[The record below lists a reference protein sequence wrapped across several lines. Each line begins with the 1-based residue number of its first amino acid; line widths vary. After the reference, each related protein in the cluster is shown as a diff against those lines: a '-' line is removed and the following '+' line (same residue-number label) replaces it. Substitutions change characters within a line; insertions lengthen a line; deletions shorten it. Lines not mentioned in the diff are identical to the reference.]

1 MKTLSSQ
8 TVRLLLAFACTVPP
22 LFSLPAQDQ
31 TPRSLEA
38 AAEAFREQGE
48 PEKALSML
56 EEARAE
62 WTRLDGWNNP
72 GLIDCYFLMGKAH
85 LDLGQFEEAIYK
97 HKLSNELIDKQAE
110 KNRDRMADNY
120 RYVGVNYTRIGNYSR
135 AIVYLNK
142 ALDLKRE
149 LHGEHHPQLAPIYRD
164 RGDFFAAR
172 ENWNEALLNY
182 QYAILNAFSD
192 FHDTDTGALPE
203 PGRHQLLVPESE
215 LSGYL
220 LAKIALL
227 RRRYETQ
234 DTQNDLK
241 LALETAQLATLFE
254 QAPALFEQ
262 ALELCHLLFDQTQNI
277 LYLAQA
283 FDLLE
288 KSLQGSDPHVSLQ
301 EVQVALNRS
310 GSGLAAFFSGE
321 KALFGFVIN
330 PKQIALH
337 RVPYDLSSGD
347 RTRKWTAALQDL
359 PPRVAVMPTGAL
371 DLLPAI
377 LKDRE
382 LSYATSATH
391 WLEANQTKGMQA
403 KKNKTPQPISP
414 IWWVAGAVLGLLA
427 LRLAYKRY
435 HRRQLL
441 RKIGR

>member
-1 MKTLSSQ
+1 MKTLSNQ
-8 TVRLLLAFACTVPP
+8 TVRHFLAFVFTLLP
-22 LFSLPAQDQ
+22 LFPLSAQDQ
-31 TPRSLEA
+31 SPQDLEA
-38 AAEAFREQGE
+38 AGEALRQQGE
-48 PEKALSML
+48 PEKALATL
-56 EEARAE
+56 EKAYTE
-62 WTRLDGWNNP
+62 WTNLGGWHNP

-97 HKLSNELIDKQAE
+97 HKKSNELIDKQAE
-110 KNRDRMADNY
+110 KNRDRIADNY
-120 RYVGVNYTRIGNYSR
+120 RYVGVNYPRLGNYSR

-142 ALDLKRE
+142 ALELKRE
-149 LHGEHHPQLAPIYRD
+149 LHGEHHSQLAPLYRD

-182 QYAILNAFSD
+182 QYAILNAFAD
-192 FHDTDTGALPE
+192 FHDTDTDALPE
-203 PGRHQLLVPESE
+203 PGRHQLVVPETE

-227 RRRYETQ
+227 RRRYEALGM
-234 DTQNDLK
+234 QNDLK
-241 LALETAQLATLFE
+241 TALETAQIATQFDH
-254 QAPALFEQ
+254 APALYEQ
-262 ALELCHLLFDQTQNI
+262 ALELCHLLFDQTKNI
-277 LYLAQA
+277 LYLDLA

-301 EVQVALNRS
+301 EVQVVLNRS
-310 GSGLAAFFSGE
+310 GSGLASFFSGE

-337 RVPYDLSSGD
+337 RVPYDLSDGD
-347 RTRKWTAALQDL
+347 RVREWTTALQDL
-359 PPRVAVMPTGAL
+359 PPRVAVIPTGAL

-391 WLEANQTKGMQA
+391 WLEANGTKGAQTP
-403 KKNKTPQPISP
+403 KNTATKPIP
-414 IWWVAGAVLGLLA
+414 RIWWWAGAILGLIA

-435 HRRQLL
+435 RRRQLL